1 MRSKQRRVK
10 RKEQAGSNQNTE
22 QNAAG
27 NYRTLKAGASSSQ
40 MASCRTR
47 ADEAG
52 LDGEEET
59 KSATGLMGRKKERYR
74 GMKWGRLCKR

>member
-1 MRSKQRRVK
+1 
-10 RKEQAGSNQNTE
+10 
-22 QNAAG
+22 
-27 NYRTLKAGASSSQ
+27 
-40 MASCRTR
+40 MASCITR
-47 ADEAG
+47 AGEAG